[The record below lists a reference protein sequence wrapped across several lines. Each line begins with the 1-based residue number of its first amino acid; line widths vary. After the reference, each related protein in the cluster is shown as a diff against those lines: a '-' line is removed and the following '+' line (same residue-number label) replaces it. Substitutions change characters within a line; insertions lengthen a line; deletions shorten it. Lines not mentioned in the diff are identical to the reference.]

1 MINLSTHSKVRYLI
15 PGNKKPVYFAS
26 QGGAEAQLNINADFE
41 DIEVSIHDA
50 RCLNPSASLD

>member
-1 MINLSTHSKVRYLI
+1 MTDLSTYSKVRYLI

-41 DIEVSIHDA
+41 DIEVKINDG
-50 RCLNPSASLD
+50 